1 VDSLPLYHKNDYTC
15 DFRLADERF
24 HVGQVAVT
32 TKNRATH
39 WGHWT
44 TYVQP
49 LGLDPYLQGVG
60 YTIHVWVLT
69 GFAARVCQGAY
80 GRGKRVQA
88 GMVIGAL
95 TAIGQEI
102 TLACGKN
109 PTKITGSKRIL
120 PRLQQIYDGW
130 LKEDPPRT
138 KQLPVETD
146 IPELLIERGQSALAT
161 ELDQAIGDLT
171 LIAFYYLLRIGEYM
185 VKGSR
190 NNTK

>member
-1 VDSLPLYHKNDYTC
+1 VDSLLLYHKNDYTR
-15 DFRLADERF
+15 DFHLADERF
-24 HVGQVAVT
+24 YAGQVAVT

-60 YTIHVWVLT
+60 YTILVQVLT
-69 GFAARVCQGAY
+69 GFAARVCRGAY
-80 GRGKRVQA
+80 GRGMQVQV
-88 GMVIGAL
+88 GTVVSAL

-130 LKEDPPRT
+130 LKEDPPTT
-138 KQLPVETD
+138 KQPPVETD
-146 IPELLIERGQSALAT
+146 IPELLIEQGQSALAT

-171 LIAFYYLLRIGEYM
+171 LIAFYYLLRISEYT
-185 VKGSR
+185 VKGLH
-190 NNTK
+190 NDTK